1 MTPDPKAID
10 PIDRRILGHLRTDG
24 RISWRQLAD
33 RVHLSP
39 TSTADRVRR
48 LEEAGVITGYGA
60 RIDGASLGRSVR
72 AVIDVS
78 LPAALTPE
86 EFETRLAERGEEI
99 VFAAFVTGAADY
111 ALVVE
116 CVGPEGLDAL
126 IRWLKSLGAAR
137 TESKV
142 VLRNVVG

>member
-1 MTPDPKAID
+1 MTPDPKALDSID
-10 PIDRRILGHLRTDG
+10 LRIVGALRAEG
-24 RISWRQLAD
+24 RLSWRELAE

-48 LEEAGVITGYGA
+48 LEEAGVIVGYGA
-60 RIDGASLGRSVR
+60 RIDGASLGRNVR
-72 AVIDVS
+72 AIIDVS
-78 LPAALTPE
+78 LPPALTPE
-86 EFETRLAERGEEI
+86 DFEGRLVERGDEI

-111 ALVVE
+111 SLVVE
-116 CVGPEGLDAL
+116 CAGAEGLDAL

-142 VLRNVVG
+142 VLRSVVG